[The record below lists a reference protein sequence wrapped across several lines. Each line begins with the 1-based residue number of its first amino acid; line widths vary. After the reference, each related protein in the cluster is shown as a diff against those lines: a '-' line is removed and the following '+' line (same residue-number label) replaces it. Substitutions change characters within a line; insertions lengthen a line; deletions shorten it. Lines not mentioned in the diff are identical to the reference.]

1 MSAAVTNMS
10 LPSSLHVL
18 RRGGACVL
26 LLLIAALL
34 ARDYRHAVAG
44 RLGALFVL
52 GAAAYAV
59 CSVPG
64 LHSESRWWTT
74 PILALA
80 TGKNV
85 VFWLLAQA
93 LLEDDF
99 GYR

>member
-34 ARDYRHAVAG
+34 ARDYRYAVAG

-59 CSVPG
+59 CSVPS
-64 LHSESRWWTT
+64 LRSESRWWTT

-80 TGKNV
+80 TGNV